1 MTGFEKTRP
10 LAGTV
15 MVYIALFVSPGT
27 SASVRVC
34 VSLCSLDC
42 VCALQ
47 LCFHIDL
54 LNFCNSVSGG
64 YCLVAGGTLWVTEV
78 SICLLPHFLFRPTGT
93 EGREWSGGEGVRKE
107 REKGLQGGG
116 GGG

>member
-1 MTGFEKTRP
+1 
-10 LAGTV
+10 

-27 SASVRVC
+27 SASVC

-47 LCFHIDL
+47 LCFHTDL

-93 EGREWSGGEGVRKE
+93 EGRERSGGGEKGE
-107 REKGLQGGG
+107 REGFARGRRRRITERLMETR
-116 GGG
+116 